1 MASVIIDPVLRISS
15 SGIRKAGACLVFD
28 IVDNSKGMRRRRCG
42 LHKRYK

>member
-1 MASVIIDPVLRISS
+1 MVSVIIDLVLRISS
-15 SGIRKAGACLVFD
+15 RGIRKAGALLVFD

>member
-15 SGIRKAGACLVFD
+15 RGIWKAGVSLVFD

>member
-1 MASVIIDPVLRISS
+1 MVSVFIDPVLRISS
-15 SGIRKAGACLVFD
+15 RGIRMDGACLVFD

>member
-1 MASVIIDPVLRISS
+1 MASVVIDPVVRISNR
-15 SGIRKAGACLVFD
+15 GIGKAGASLVFD